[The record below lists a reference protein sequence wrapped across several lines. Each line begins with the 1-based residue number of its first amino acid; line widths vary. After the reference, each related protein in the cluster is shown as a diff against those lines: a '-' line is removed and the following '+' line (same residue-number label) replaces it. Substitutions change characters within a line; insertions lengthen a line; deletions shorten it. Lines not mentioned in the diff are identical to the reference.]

1 MQDLLV
7 ELWRELEATV
17 FFVTHDVNEAVYLGD
32 RVYILSN
39 SPGTILHQIKVLP
52 PDRPARTMMREQVFQ
67 DSVFDVSTILD
78 KLGEGSE

>member
-1 MQDLLV
+1 M
-7 ELWRELEATV
+7 
-17 FFVTHDVNEAVYLGD
+17 
-32 RVYILSN
+32 
-39 SPGTILHQIKVLP
+39 PIKVLP